1 MFLALQDHPAPNHL
15 PNVPYD
21 MTRDTTRPLDA
32 GPAHHHIHH
41 DVETDLLAGLWETAP
56 FARLPWDA
64 PPELKDL
71 VEDIENPKRVYAIHR
86 ACRRH
91 GFQQLVEKFIIQ
103 LRDGCGSNCCNTSTC
118 FSFRKRSVGRVPI
131 RRYNATSARVLA
143 VYMASQDKPENALC
157 PALRS
162 PKMPPAAIDSL
173 VFYRKPCIQSADE
186 RVRSPGKGRNN
197 LPTEGLPNSRPV
209 RVKAKLQLRPGSR
222 DSSAGTDKATSRST
236 QEEDPVP
243 ESPKFDVT
251 ERLTGKD
258 YRSFAA
264 NMFGT
269 VAFKMLEWLTPN
281 ALEDMHETACDL
293 QKEDPKEEARPP
305 SSRRRKSSP
314 RPKSPQQGTPR
325 SPKVEHATDFSITEE
340 PTAINTISNGE
351 AEAGESEKTDG
362 AFPLGDRSFSSHRP
376 GTVRRNSNARVRTN
390 SATQPKRRMSVETY
404 SSEATP
410 DEEFNGLRSPR
421 PPGIQAEKTAR
432 SIKSA
437 ASSLSRPMSKVSS
450 ADLLDESHSE
460 KESSPR
466 PPENRGIV
474 AGDQVDGSTEQDRV
488 SSQDSDHQPTPSEIS
503 TSDLSMANPESDAEI
518 TYESFLPQ
526 AISRLNV
533 DIVDFVCD
541 VLQDD
546 GTREQ
551 HLLEP
556 AEVPKTLAGP
566 RRSNKSMK
574 RRSKSRRSSYSPN
587 LKREWKL
594 FIEQSLFYTLSDP
607 HALIRSFTH
616 KGELIDSQ
624 TLWYCMLRMTRVAPT
639 LVYHC
644 LWLSA
649 AHLFAPPK
657 SVQSL
662 RSPTARLFPKQEL
675 SLSNAEAGRLISICL
690 HALIAAAPVVSE
702 KSQITEISRLRSQGL
717 SLAASG
723 SQSAELCLQYDD
735 AFSHDLAMR
744 LARRL
749 LAAIT
754 TRRYFDDMVDQEVVF
769 GEDGTGE
776 PDILAPLFT
785 QLDSLSVS
793 NEEGLH
799 ETRMSTLLL
808 DWSRAVMF
816 HEWDGSPEVPGDGP
830 FGGALA
836 LTDAICESTPE
847 CPQDKQPPTDF
858 TTDKKSQVLRITHK
872 QFLADYFAERLDNV
886 EMPVAWLS
894 FTSTKQKAH
903 LLDYPYMFNHDTLIS
918 FFRAINFSRMSHVY
932 EEAASLN
939 SRLERLFEQATLII
953 NRHHKNVLK
962 ELLRTAS
969 SRYLILDIGRKTVL
983 SDAFDQLW
991 RREERELLRPLKVHL
1006 GEDTGEEGFDSGG
1019 VQQEFFRLAIAEA
1032 LDPDFGAFTVDD
1044 INRMTWFQPGSLE
1057 PDWKFE
1063 LVGLL
1068 VALAVYNGLTL
1079 PVSFPKAFY
1088 RKLLGGPVTDIHHIS
1103 DGWPQIARSLTELL
1117 EWDESNGAV
1126 EDVFAITYEFST
1138 SILNEHVSRE
1148 MHSITPGIKDNSEHE
1163 WPQFSSAFAGGAA
1176 DGPSGGVVSRENPKD
1191 APLVTN
1197 ANRNAYVSDYIRYM
1211 TDVSVRP
1218 QYESFAK
1225 GFRSIL
1231 HPKSLSLLSPELLQN
1246 LVEGQQ
1252 DIDISDL
1259 RRATRYVGYSA
1270 SSRTIKDFWSIV
1282 KRYDDR
1288 MKRKLLEFVTASD
1301 RVPVG
1306 GVKNIQFVVQKNGEE
1321 EGEGGHLP
1329 TAYTCYGT
1337 LLLPEY
1343 RDREVLRKRLDMA
1356 LENAQGFGFA

>member
-1 MFLALQDHPAPNHL
+1 
-15 PNVPYD
+15 
-21 MTRDTTRPLDA
+21 
-32 GPAHHHIHH
+32 
-41 DVETDLLAGLWETAP
+41 
-56 FARLPWDA
+56 
-64 PPELKDL
+64 
-71 VEDIENPKRVYAIHR
+71 
-86 ACRRH
+86 
-91 GFQQLVEKFIIQ
+91 
-103 LRDGCGSNCCNTSTC
+103 
-118 FSFRKRSVGRVPI
+118 
-131 RRYNATSARVLA
+131 
-143 VYMASQDKPENALC
+143 
-157 PALRS
+157 
-162 PKMPPAAIDSL
+162 MPPAAIDSL
-173 VFYRKPCIQSADE
+173 VFYRKPGLQAGEE
-186 RVRSPGKGRNN
+186 RVRSPGKGRNT
-197 LPTEGLPNSRPV
+197 LATEGLPNGRPA
-209 RVKAKLQLRPGSR
+209 RVKAKLQVHPSSR
-222 DSSAGTDKATSRST
+222 DSSAGTDKTTSRLN
-236 QEEDPVP
+236 QEEDQVP
-243 ESPKFDVT
+243 ESPKFEVT

-293 QKEDPKEEARPP
+293 QRDDPKEEARP
-305 SSRRRKSSP
+305 SSPRRRKSSP
-314 RPKSPQQGTPR
+314 RPSSPQKDTTPR
-325 SPKVEHATDFSITEE
+325 SPKNQHANEYSIAEE
-340 PTAINTISNGE
+340 PKANNIPTNGE
-351 AEAGESEKTDG
+351 VEAGDCDKTDV
-362 AFPLGDRSFSSHRP
+362 ALPFGDRSFSNHRP

-390 SATQPKRRMSVETY
+390 SATQPKRQLSVDTY
-404 SSEATP
+404 PPEQIP
-410 DEEFNGLRSPR
+410 DEELNGLRSPR
-421 PPGIQAEKTAR
+421 LPGLQAEKTPR
-432 SIKSA
+432 SIKGA
-437 ASSLSRPMSKVSS
+437 ASGLSRPISKVSS
-450 ADLLDESHSE
+450 ADYLDECHSE

-466 PPENRGIV
+466 PPENRGKP
-474 AGDQVDGSTEQDRV
+474 ANDQVDGSREQDRV

-503 TSDLSMANPESDAEI
+503 TSDLSTANPEGDAEV
-518 TYESFLPQ
+518 TYDSFLPQ

-533 DIVDFVCD
+533 DIVDFICD

-556 AEVPKTLAGP
+556 AEPSKTLAGS
-566 RRSNKSMK
+566 RRSTKSMK
-574 RRSKSRRSSYSPN
+574 RRNKSRRSSYPPD

-690 HALIAAAPVVSE
+690 HALIAAVPVVSE
-702 KSQITEISRLRSQGL
+702 KSQITEMSRLRSQGL

-723 SQSAELCLQYDD
+723 SQSPELCLQYDD
-735 AFSHDLAMR
+735 AFSNDLAMR

-749 LAAIT
+749 LTAIT
-754 TRRYFDDMVDQEVVF
+754 TRRYFDDMVEHEFVV
-769 GEDGTGE
+769 GDDSEGE
-776 PDILAPLFT
+776 PDILAPLFA
-785 QLDSLSVS
+785 QLDALSVS

-816 HEWDGSPEVPGDGP
+816 HEWDGNLEVPGDGP

-836 LTDAICESTPE
+836 LTDAIY
-847 CPQDKQPPTDF
+847 
-858 TTDKKSQVLRITHK
+858 KKSQALRITHK

-894 FTSTKQKAH
+894 STSTKQKAQ
-903 LLDYPYMFNHDTLIS
+903 LLDYPYMFNPDTLIS
-918 FFRAINFSRMSHVY
+918 YFRAINFSRMSHVY

-939 SRLERLFEQATLII
+939 SRLERLFDQATLMA

-962 ELLRTAS
+962 DLLRTAS

-1032 LDPDFGAFTVDD
+1032 LDPDFGAFTIDD
-1044 INRMTWFQPGSLE
+1044 TNRMAWFQPGSIE
-1057 PDWKFE
+1057 PEWKFE
-1063 LVGLL
+1063 LVGLV

-1079 PVSFPKAFY
+1079 PVSFPKALY
-1088 RKLLGGPVTDIHHIS
+1088 RKLLGEPVTDIHHIG

-1138 SILNEHVSRE
+1138 SMFNEHVSRE
-1148 MHSITPGIKDNSEHE
+1148 MHSINPGSNDSPEHE
-1163 WPQFSSAFAGGAA
+1163 WPQFVYTAGAGAGTWGGMSSL
-1176 DGPSGGVVSRENPKD
+1176 DNPED

-1231 HPKSLSLLSPELLQN
+1231 HPKSLTLLNPELLQN

-1252 DIDISDL
+1252 EIDISEL

-1270 SSRTIKDFWSIV
+1270 SSRAIKDFWSIV

-1343 RDREVLRKRLDMA
+1343 RDRDVLKKRLSMA